1 MRTIIIVLLLIV
13 AGVGVAIWKYP
24 SANIRFRSL
33 IGQFFPEDSL
43 KGRLANEQLLAVMG
57 KDTIH
62 PTTEQDFFDK
72 LKTKTTQPVYV
83 LRCLGK
89 KTRTNY
95 LLVVDRTFFFKATIH
110 QKFTPQE
117 VSMYDVYSSEAQLRG
132 DVFHQRFQELM
143 LK

>member
-13 AGVGVAIWKYP
+13 AGVVIWKNP

-72 LKTKTTQPVYV
+72 LKTNTTQPVYV

-89 KTRTNY
+89 ATRTNY
-95 LLVVDRTFFFKATIH
+95 LLVVDRAFFFKATIH

-117 VSMYDVYSSEAQLRG
+117 VSMYDVYSSEAELRG